1 MWPGWNA
8 KISEA
13 LQYTQ
18 KIWYL
23 PQINQSPTNH
33 SVVAE
38 TMRRSLEI
46 TAEAHKTTIAVT
58 YDLAIAKIVMQI
70 QHEETPKYDSVFI
83 ALGSFHIELAFFKVL
98 GKIIVES
105 RGPYIIEACGICIKS
120 FISGLSYNKCKRMHE
135 ILAAAFEALHF
146 ERFLDT
152 QEGIEKIIDIIK
164 LEIKNRKT
172 NCSVYSKEEDEIL
185 DRYDKFCQEIEND
198 VNGKTGAFWMKYIN
212 FTHIYH
218 NFARSVRTGDFELY
232 IACLPELTNFFF
244 AFNHVNYARWLVK
257 YCDALIKLPDT
268 HAEV

>member
-172 NCSVYSKEEDEIL
+172 NCSVYSKEEDEVL